1 MRAAV
6 LIFLPF
12 VQSFTTPPHPFFN
25 SPCYPSRMEP
35 SWTHQPE
42 ICLTQPFGPGARLVM
57 ALAGFAVCV
66 TVLRDLSGA
75 LVPFSFLSL
84 VFGAVLVG
92 LCSVGLAIVLL
103 SSFGE
108 SLSVTL
114 RQRDLLVERINP
126 WWVSRRRY
134 GGKDIAAVTIRTS
147 KWSDGPDT
155 FTLAVALKSG
165 RSFETPSLTSMLK
178 AQELETELRARLG
191 LPPLSH

>member
-1 MRAAV
+1 
-6 LIFLPF
+6 
-12 VQSFTTPPHPFFN
+12 
-25 SPCYPSRMEP
+25 MEP

-75 LVPFSFLSL
+75 LVPFSLLSL
-84 VFGAVLVG
+84 FIGIIVVG
-92 LCSVGLAIVLL
+92 SCSLGLAFILL

-114 RQRDLLVERINP
+114 GQRDLLVERVNP
-126 WWVSRRRY
+126 WWVSRKRY
-134 GGKDIAAVTIRTS
+134 GGKHVAAVTIRTG

-155 FTLAVALKSG
+155 FTLVVALKSG
-165 RSFETPSLTSMLK
+165 GSFETPSLPTLQK
-178 AQELETELRARLG
+178 ARELETELRARLG

>member
-1 MRAAV
+1 
-6 LIFLPF
+6 
-12 VQSFTTPPHPFFN
+12 
-25 SPCYPSRMEP
+25 MEP

-42 ICLTQPFGPGARLVM
+42 ITLTQPFGPGARLVM

-84 VFGAVLVG
+84 FIGIGVVGA
-92 LCSVGLAIVLL
+92 CSWGLAFILL

-126 WWVSRRRY
+126 WWVSRRRFS
-134 GGKDIAAVTIRTS
+134 GKDIAAVTIRTS
-147 KWSDGPDT
+147 NWSARPDT
-155 FTLAVALKSG
+155 FTLVIALKNG
-165 RSFETPSLTSMLK
+165 RAFETPTLASIRR

-191 LPPLSH
+191 LAPLSR

>member
-1 MRAAV
+1 M
-6 LIFLPF
+6 LINSRREL
-12 VQSFTTPPHPFFN
+12 SFTTPPHPFFN
-25 SPCYPSRMEP
+25 SRCYAVAMEP

-42 ICLTQPFGPGARLVM
+42 ISLTQPFGPGARLVM

-126 WWVSRRRY
+126 WWVSRRRHK
-134 GGKDIAAVTIRTS
+134 GADIAAVSIRAS

-165 RSFETPSLTSMLK
+165 RSFETPSLPTLQK

-191 LPPLSH
+191 LMPLSH